1 MRFAGKLSPEDFWRH
16 LAAGDERVRAAAH
29 LLPLYGIA
37 GWDGPLMTGGWQW
50 SDGEL
55 ESAGLS
61 HGTPNESSLQ
71 VVTTSGDP
79 ARIAHTL
86 RMTGERE
93 RFGPPGS
100 DADLG
105 AMRDRLAAT
114 PDRSMTVSVAGQ
126 TVDFT
131 RWDGTLRWHAAAA
144 FGEHGLVLEGRNLD
158 PPALR
163 LERVTDVEPY
173 LAGRS
178 AYIRRLRGE
187 D

>member
-1 MRFAGKLSPEDFWRH
+1 MRFAGKLSPEDFWRRR
-16 LAAGDERVRAAAH
+16 AAGDERVRVAAH

-86 RMTGERE
+86 RMTGE
-93 RFGPPGS
+93 
-100 DADLG
+100 
-105 AMRDRLAAT
+105 
-114 PDRSMTVSVAGQ
+114 
-126 TVDFT
+126 
-131 RWDGTLRWHAAAA
+131 
-144 FGEHGLVLEGRNLD
+144 LVLEGRNLD